1 MLSMDLQ
8 VENLKEFLI
17 DVVDP
22 KRRSEVE
29 INPDHITLLHGAK
42 SKKQLSHKKRRSKNS
57 ALTRREYA
65 QLGLNTLPT
74 RQIKFKEALPL
85 HHLWKGYMKEHLGLS
100 TGDTVP
106 QVFDPRYDA
115 FSKLIVKT
123 DLHGAKIRVIQS
135 KCPTLVG
142 LAGIVLLDTKNVLK
156 IVGEDDRLRTVP
168 KSVCVFAISFA
179 NMELTIF
186 GKYLT
191 TRPAERSVKKIR
203 KVMEPFE

>member
-1 MLSMDLQ
+1 MLSMDRQ
-8 VENLKEFLI
+8 VESLKEFLI

-100 TGDTVP
+100 TEET
-106 QVFDPRYDA
+106 
-115 FSKLIVKT
+115 T
-123 DLHGAKIRVIQS
+123 DLQGAKIRVIQS
-135 KCPTLVG
+135 KCPKLLG

-186 GKYLT
+186 GNYLT
-191 TRPAERSVKKIR
+191 TRPAERSKI
-203 KVMEPFE
+203 